1 MVKKIL
7 VLALL
12 LIITVSFYQVRAEPS
27 ESMRQLDSISDEA
40 LRLVEM
46 KRYQETDKVLQK
58 FSELYL
64 LSSKEKEIFNMAE
77 LRVVT
82 VAYNDALEVVQTIE
96 KTDSEKINAV
106 TKFRLVLDAVSSN
119 NQPLWMALED
129 PIMDAF
135 YEAKEAVKI
144 GDSERFNQKLN
155 DLLLHYNIIYPSL
168 KVSVPSEKL
177 QQLDAR
183 VTYMDQYRPAMLTMK
198 TNEQEWVAMEQD
210 LKSLFDEPNEDE
222 ADPSLWWVII
232 STGSI
237 IILTLSYVG
246 WRKYKGN
253 EKAEKPRKDHNV

>member
-12 LIITVSFYQVRAEPS
+12 LVITVSFYQVRAEPS
-27 ESMRQLDSISDEA
+27 ESMGQLDSISDEA

-46 KRYQETDKVLQK
+46 KRYKETEKILQK
-58 FSELYL
+58 FSARYL
-64 LSSKEKEIFNMAE
+64 LSSKEKELFSMAE

-82 VAYNDALEVVQTIE
+82 AAYDDALEVVQTLE

-106 TKFRLVLDAVSSN
+106 TKFRLVLDAVNSN

-129 PIMDAF
+129 PIMEAF
-135 YEAKEAVKI
+135 NEAKEAVKA
-144 GDSERFNQKLN
+144 GDSEGFNDGLN
-155 DLLLHYNIIYPSL
+155 DLLSQYNLIYPSL
-168 KVSVPSEKL
+168 KVSVSPEKL

-183 VTYMDQYRPAMLTMK
+183 VTYMDQYRPVMLMMES
-198 TNEQEWVAMEQD
+198 NEQEWDALEQD
-210 LKSLFDEPNEDE
+210 LKSIFDEPNEDE

-253 EKAEKPRKDHNV
+253 EKAEKSRKDHNV